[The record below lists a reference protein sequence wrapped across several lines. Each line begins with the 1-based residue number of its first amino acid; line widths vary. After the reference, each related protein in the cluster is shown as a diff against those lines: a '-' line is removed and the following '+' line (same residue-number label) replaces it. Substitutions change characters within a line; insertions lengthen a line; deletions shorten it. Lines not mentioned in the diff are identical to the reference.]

1 MKRCR
6 RDCDESIKVTSIYNK
21 TKGLKFTILKGDQ
34 SRENLKSEVN
44 VSARDVFTM
53 ILENKRSVLSDN
65 FLFFFFFGCKCCL
78 ALFGIISCCCFCY

>member
-65 FLFFFFFGCKCCL
+65 FLFFFFL
-78 ALFGIISCCCFCY
+78 DANAV